1 MQVAERPDQ
10 FLFFKTFFFA
20 RIPFFLFRGGGGGQ
34 CGEIAK
40 RTDIFMIDDF
50 YEGYFF
56 DP

>member
-20 RIPFFLFRGGGGGQ
+20 RIPFSFSGEGGGQ
-34 CGEIAK
+34 CGEMTK

>member
-10 FLFFKTFFFA
+10 FLFFKTFSSHA
-20 RIPFFLFRGGGGGQ
+20 FRFSFSGEGGQ
-34 CGEIAK
+34 CGEMTK
-40 RTDIFMIDDF
+40 RTYIFTIDDF